1 MLCTES
7 GTRRFWACPRGPRRP
22 LFPPA
27 DSGDARGGPWGP
39 LGAFPASWPL
49 APQPGPHWRLAAS
62 VGSQPGRRSRV
73 RFVAC
78 MFPSSLFFLPFSFL
92 LSRPLLSPSPL
103 SLAWRWRSLASR
115 WRHNP
120 RSRAGPRGDL
130 ATSRESRARPR
141 GGDLYSI
148 ARKLVSRSRPAR
160 IARAAGSLAVSA
172 KL

>member
-1 MLCTES
+1 MQIDPLAAQNNSPTSAHGPYIGGVGTIPGGPPCVLCTET

-27 DSGDARGGPWGP
+27 DSGDARGCPWGP

-49 APQPGPHWRLAAS
+49 APQPRPQWRLAAS

-92 LSRPLLSPSPL
+92 LSLPLLSPSP
-103 SLAWRWRSLASR
+103 SR
-115 WRHNP
+115 WHG
-120 RSRAGPRGDL
+120 SGDITQGAAL
-130 ATSRESRARPR
+130 DHAATRPQV
-141 GGDLYSI
+141 GI
-148 ARKLVSRSRPAR
+148 
-160 IARAAGSLAVSA
+160 
-172 KL
+172 